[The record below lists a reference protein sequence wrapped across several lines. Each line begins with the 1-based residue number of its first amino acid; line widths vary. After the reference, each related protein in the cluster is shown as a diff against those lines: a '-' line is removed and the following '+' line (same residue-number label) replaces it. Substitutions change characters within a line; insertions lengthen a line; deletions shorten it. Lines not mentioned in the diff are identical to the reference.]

1 LIIQTGSTGSGC
13 VKRSSER
20 LQRNSSQDTTAITD
34 MILHKEI
41 QSPDHNDQKTGFMQG
56 SLSDAVKYLGP
67 VSL

>member
-1 LIIQTGSTGSGC
+1 M
-13 VKRSSER
+13 KRSSER